1 MKAALRHPKGDQKM
15 NMHPIAIKR
24 AAMLAIGSAPNATQ
38 AQAVDPII
46 AAIAAHRIAYH
57 EHYAAVTR
65 QSLLEDILPDEVTES
80 FITAFD
86 RKIVKSDDARWIASV
101 KKVDKASDE
110 MDAAAQVMVRLK
122 PTTLAGVAALLR
134 YAAEH
139 VADGNC
145 WPDYAVDESDGSE
158 RDFTQQLHLTVAE
171 AVEAIDREANSL
183 TQDSRH

>member
-1 MKAALRHPKGDQKM
+1 MENKSL
-15 NMHPIAIKR
+15 PIS
-24 AAMLAIGSAPNATQ
+24 AMLSAGSMSAVIQVQAI
-38 AQAVDPII
+38 DPIF

-65 QSLLEDILPDEVTES
+65 QSLLEDILPDAVTKS

-86 RKIVKSDDARWIASV
+86 RKIVKTDDARWIASV

-145 WPDYAVDESDGSE
+145 WPDYAGDESQ

-171 AVEAIDREANSL
+171 AVEAIDREASHGTL
-183 TQDSRH
+183 DSRH